1 MHSARCTV
9 FLLILASVRAPLVR
23 ASDEVPAALEHA
35 ASEQIVVVGTSPLPG
50 SDGPVYAADIDQDED
65 EGIGTLP
72 GVTVQGA
79 RDVVPSEALLDRGSP
94 QSIVNERVI
103 HEIASPVGDFGTVAN
118 FTPSFVSSAPN
129 GPGFDAA
136 KSQTLRGF
144 VDGQFNVTMDGIPFA
159 DPDSF
164 AHHSTS
170 YFPVSMLDHLIID
183 RSPGAAPDLGYASF
197 GGSVNLFSES
207 IPDQARARAYAS
219 YGSFNTSLIG
229 TTVNTESPQTSGR
242 TGLLATIE
250 YSHSDGAMSYSPGDK
265 DDVLLKS
272 VSLLG
277 DVRLTA
283 LYTYDRY
290 HFYNPG
296 NITAA
301 DLASYGSSYGYNND
315 PGTANYYGYSA
326 TERSSD
332 FGYVKVESLFAGS
345 WGVEDRLYT
354 YSYDNTG
361 LSLKGDQT
369 SSPVGSGFPGIS
381 PTDIAGRTSY
391 VDYRTVGNDL
401 RVNQHAPS
409 GTVLFGLWAEHSW
422 QNASR
427 LGLDLTT
434 GMPYD
439 ANKKAHSP
447 VNYAFDAHLNTL
459 QPYAEYA
466 WQTTEDLRVRFGLR
480 YRDVTRDFDAS
491 VIQNFLPGT
500 SGQVSKTVHSTLPSI
515 DAAYRLGEES
525 SVFAQ
530 VSKGSLVPSQS
541 FFYTSNPT
549 AGNQVDPETSTAVQ
563 LGVVRQTT
571 HYGIGFDV
579 YNINFDNYV
588 STIVQNGDTL
598 YVNSGSVRYRGVE
611 TEGHV
616 NLGLGVTAVAN
627 ASLIRATF
635 QQSGMTSPIEMAGDT
650 IPYAPSY
657 TGLLGLVYGQ
667 GPWGAS
673 LLTKFVGTEY
683 QGKNGSADGGTYRVN
698 AYSYTN
704 ATVTRNLI
712 DWLGAQR
719 VRLTFAINNLWNS
732 DAITD
737 NAGPSIAAPNSNLL
751 NVLARRN
758 YMISVVADL

>member
-1 MHSARCTV
+1 MRLRIGAAMIGRAA
-9 FLLILASVRAPLVR
+9 FLLLFM
-23 ASDEVPAALEHA
+23 
-35 ASEQIVVVGTSPLPG
+35 LPSWG
-50 SDGPVYAADIDQDED
+50 VQAADVDQDKD
-65 EGIGTLP
+65 EAINTLSE
-72 GVTVQGA
+72 VTVQGA
-79 RDVVPSEALLDRGSP
+79 RDKVPSEALLDRGSP
-94 QSIVNERVI
+94 QSIVNEQVI
-103 HEIASPVGDFGTVAN
+103 HEIASPVGDWGSIAN
-118 FTPSFVSSAPN
+118 FTPSFVSTAPN

-136 KSQTLRGF
+136 KNQTLRGF
-144 VDGQFNVTMDGIPFA
+144 VDGQFNVTMDGIPFG
-159 DPDSF
+159 DPDNF
-164 AHHSTS
+164 GHHSTS
-170 YFPVSMLDHLIID
+170 YFPVEMLDHVIID

-197 GGSVNLFSES
+197 GGSVNLYSES
-207 IPDQARARAYAS
+207 IPDQSRARLYAS
-219 YGSFNTSLIG
+219 YGSFNTTLVG
-229 TTVNTESPQTSGR
+229 TTLNTASPQTSGQ
-242 TGLLATIE
+242 TGVLATIE
-250 YSHSDGAMSYSPGDK
+250 TSHSDGAMSYSPGNK

-272 VSLLG
+272 VSLVG
-277 DVRLTA
+277 TVRVTV

-296 NITAA
+296 SVTTT
-301 DLASYGSSYGYNND
+301 DLASYGSSFGFNND

-332 FGYVKVESLFAGS
+332 FGYVKLESNFARN

-369 SSPVGSGFPGIS
+369 SSPIGNGFPGIS

-391 VDYRTVGNDL
+391 EDYRTVGNDF
-401 RVNQHAPS
+401 RVNHRDPY
-409 GTVLFGLWAEHSW
+409 GIFLIGLWAEHSW
-422 QNASR
+422 QNESR

-434 GMPYD
+434 GMLYD
-439 ANKKAHSP
+439 VNKKSQSP
-447 VNYAFDAHLNTL
+447 VYYDFDAHLNTL

-466 WQTTEDLRVRFGLR
+466 WQATRDLRVRFGLR

-491 VIQNFLPGT
+491 VIQNFLPAT
-500 SGQVSKTVHSTLPSI
+500 PAQVSKTVNSTLPSI
-515 DAAYRLGEES
+515 DATYRLGES
-525 SVFAQ
+525 GNVFAQ

-541 FFYTSNPT
+541 FFYTAHPDL
-549 AGNQVDPETSTAVQ
+549 GNQANPETSTAVQ
-563 LGVVRQTT
+563 LGLVRQTP

-579 YNINFDNYV
+579 YNIDFDNYV
-588 STIVQNGDTL
+588 STIVQDGDTL
-598 YVNSGSVRYRGVE
+598 YVNSGAVRYRGVE

-616 NLGLGVTAVAN
+616 LLGAGVTAVAN
-627 ASLIRATF
+627 ASLLRATF

-657 TGLLGLVYGQ
+657 TGLLGLTYGQ

-683 QGKNGSADGGTYRVN
+683 QGKNGSADGGAYRVN

-712 DWLGAQR
+712 DWLGVR
-719 VRLTFAINNLWNS
+719 NVRLTFAVNNLLNS

-737 NAGPSIAAPNSNLL
+737 NAGPSIAAPNPNLV
-751 NVLARRN
+751 NVLPRRS
-758 YMISVVADL
+758 YMLSVVTDL